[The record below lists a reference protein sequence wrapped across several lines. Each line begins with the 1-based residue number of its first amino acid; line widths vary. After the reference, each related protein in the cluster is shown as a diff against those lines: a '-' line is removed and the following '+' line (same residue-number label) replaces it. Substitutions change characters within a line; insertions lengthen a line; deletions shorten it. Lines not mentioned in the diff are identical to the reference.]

1 MKKIIFITGSTDGI
15 GKKTAIESAKKGAF
29 VIIHGKTQERA
40 LKTVNDIKRE
50 TGTNDIDYVVADF
63 TDLSSILNLHKKLKL
78 EKVDILINNACTFQ
92 HSFKKTF
99 DGFEYTFQI
108 CYLAHFILTDQLFP
122 LIQKAEN
129 GRIINVSSM
138 VHAHTLDLDF
148 IKDAEK
154 YDGYKAYE
162 VSKLANVL
170 FTYEL
175 AERIK
180 NTNITVNCL
189 HPGVISTK
197 LLHNGWGIGGADV
210 SVGADNLLFLAFSDK
225 IKNVSGKYFANK
237 KAVPSSPITYDKKI
251 RTDFW
256 KYTEKILNYKP
267 QWM

>member
-1 MKKIIFITGSTDGI
+1 LNTIRNIEGERAAIILI
-15 GKKTAIESAKKGAF
+15 SAFNNEFWVVRSKAHDALLEFGPIA
-29 VIIHGKTQERA
+29 IIHLLEGALSPSGSISYWSQKTIE
-40 LKTVNDIKRE
+40 DICSRF
-50 TGTNDIDYVVADF
+50 TSIDV
-63 TDLSSILNLHKKLKL
+63 
-78 EKVDILINNACTFQ
+78 LINNACTFQ

-225 IKNVSGKYFANK
+225 VKNVSGKYFANK